1 MILLSIRFLAG
12 RYHATPWG
20 RHVNEGVPEWPP
32 SPWRILRALISSWKR
47 TLPEVSEDNVKV
59 ILSEMLEA
67 PKYRLPPASLAHIRH
82 YMPWDK
88 DWLKKREAAKT
99 MVFNTFVAVSK
110 DEPVIV
116 CWPNADLDEEHR
128 ETLNRIMGNV
138 SYLGRSESWCSIEL
152 LENET
157 YSHSDACMSD
167 KGFFNVCPVDAKS
180 SGLDYEAVPVLVPSP
195 DIDMSKPLDE
205 SHPFLVRTVTLR
217 ENLNRIDPPESVWV
231 EYARPRNC
239 FEPVYDA
246 AIRKFDER
254 SVKVVRYLIDGKVLP
269 SILDTLNVASVARV
283 AAMSVYGGADE
294 RKSVVLS
301 GRASNGSPLEGHA
314 HAFYLPSDEDGD
326 GRLDHLTLY
335 APMGVD
341 GEHKAALAGLDRLYG
356 YGLNGELRLML
367 LGMQEEPNEIIDG
380 GVFGFSST
388 WVSATPYL
396 LTRYP
401 KLSDGGHWRTTAMPE
416 GLRIQTPEHL
426 GVYPTK
432 EHLLLD
438 YGVLPDLSELQQDG
452 PVAQLLLS
460 CRRRGLPDVVE
471 VEPVPEYNRSG
482 RSFRWIEF
490 KRYRRGGSKPVI
502 GKSFGFKVTFKEPV
516 MGPLALGYGCHYG
529 LGLLR
534 LDDSC

>member
-47 TLPEVSEDNVKV
+47 TLPEVGEDKVKV

-82 YMPWDK
+82 YMPWNK
-88 DWLKKREAAKT
+88 GWLKDRDAAKT

-116 CWPNADLDEEHR
+116 CWPSADLDEEHR
-128 ETLNRIMGNV
+128 EVLKCILGNV

-152 LENET
+152 LEDEA
-157 YSHSDACMSD
+157 YSLSDGCMGD
-167 KGFFNVCPVDAKS
+167 EVFFNVCSVGAES
-180 SGLDYEAVPVLVPSP
+180 LGLDYEAVPVLVPSLSL
-195 DIDMSKPLDE
+195 DMSKPLDD
-205 SHPFLVRTVTLR
+205 SHPLLVRTVTLR
-217 ENLNRIDPPESVWV
+217 EGLSRIDPPESVWV
-231 EYARPRNC
+231 EYARPRDC
-239 FEPVYDA
+239 FEPMYDA
-246 AIRKFDER
+246 AISKFDER

-269 SILDTLNVASVARV
+269 SILDTFNVGSVARV
-283 AAMSVYGGADE
+283 AAMSVYGGVDG
-294 RKSVVLS
+294 RKSLVLS
-301 GRASNGSPLEGHA
+301 GRASNGSPLEGHV

-335 APMGVD
+335 APMGFD
-341 GEHKAALAGLDRLYG
+341 GEHKAALVGLDRLYG

-367 LGMQEEPNEIIDG
+367 LGMQEEPDEIIDG
-380 GVFGFSST
+380 GLFGFSST
-388 WVSATPYL
+388 WVSATPYF

-401 KLSDGGHWRTTAMPE
+401 KLSEGGRWRTTATPE
-416 GLRIQTPEHL
+416 GLRIQTPEQL

-460 CRRRGLPDVVE
+460 CKRRGLPEVVE
-471 VEPVPEYNRSG
+471 VELVPEYDRSG

-490 KRYRRGGSKPVI
+490 KRYRRGVSKPVM